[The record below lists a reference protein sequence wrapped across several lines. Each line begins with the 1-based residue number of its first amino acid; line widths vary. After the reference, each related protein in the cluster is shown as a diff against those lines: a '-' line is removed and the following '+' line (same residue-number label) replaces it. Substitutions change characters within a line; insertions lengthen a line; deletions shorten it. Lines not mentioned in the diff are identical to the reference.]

1 MVKKENKKKA
11 NKKTKEEDD
20 KGAAPVLTKMDLTF
34 TEMEI
39 MTKETIATG
48 H

>member
-1 MVKKENKKKA
+1 MDYSPEGVF
-11 NKKTKEEDD
+11 TTFRPDD
-20 KGAAPVLTKMDLTF
+20 KGAHPVLTKMDLTF
-34 TEMEI
+34 GETEI